1 LNEGDKDTNKQ
12 ERREQSKNPYTTG
25 RNAKRENRYWR
36 EGEERGRERNEEKY

>member
-1 LNEGDKDTNKQ
+1 MKGTKTQTSKKEGK
-12 ERREQSKNPYTTG
+12 QSKNPYTTG